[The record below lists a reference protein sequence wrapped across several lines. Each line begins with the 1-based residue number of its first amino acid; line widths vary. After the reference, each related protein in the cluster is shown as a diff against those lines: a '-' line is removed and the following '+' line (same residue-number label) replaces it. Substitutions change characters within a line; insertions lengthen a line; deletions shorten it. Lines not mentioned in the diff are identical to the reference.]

1 MKLKK
6 LLSVALITCATLSST
21 MVANANAKDSYLPT
35 EYISS
40 TKVVFSDTR
49 VKDDYSSH
57 YIYNTCGL
65 ALMAVSYYTNPS
77 PDKNVTKKGGAV
89 IPGDAERAIKN
100 YVRETYDK
108 GHGAGQKCKC
118 RLYLRAYAS
127 GSSGTLHG
135 KWSPD
140 SVGNLIVANP

>member
-21 MVANANAKDSYLPT
+21 MVANADANDSYFPT

-65 ALMAVSYYTNPS
+65 NLMAVSYYTNPS
-77 PDKNVTKKGGAV
+77 PDKNVTKNGGAI
-89 IPGDAERAIKN
+89 IPGDARRLIKN

-108 GHGAGQKCKC
+108 GHVSGQKCKC
-118 RLYLRAYAS
+118 RLYLRAYVS
-127 GSSGTLHG
+127 GSSGRLHG

-140 SVGNLIVANP
+140 SVGNFIVANP